1 MKGVRRIFLIGGL
14 AAAGYA
20 AWSYY
25 SRSKTSTPKERRAE
39 GDPDALAAGG
49 TSGRV
54 GVDIAKL
61 QELELTPYK
70 PIVGYLTA
78 IQVQRGEEEST
89 LLFVRRRDLDALA
102 EMAGEDKEAFVE
114 HLREM
119 GVLLSMN

>member
-1 MKGVRRIFLIGGL
+1 MRAIRRIFLVGAFAG
-14 AAAGYA
+14 AAYA

-25 SRSKTSTPKERRAE
+25 SRSKTGISEERRAE
-39 GDPDALAAGG
+39 SDPEALAEAG
-49 TSGRV
+49 SGRV

-89 LLFVRRRDLDALA
+89 LLFVRKRDLDALA
-102 EMAGEDKEAFVE
+102 DLAGEDKEAFVD

-119 GVLLSMN
+119 GILLSMN